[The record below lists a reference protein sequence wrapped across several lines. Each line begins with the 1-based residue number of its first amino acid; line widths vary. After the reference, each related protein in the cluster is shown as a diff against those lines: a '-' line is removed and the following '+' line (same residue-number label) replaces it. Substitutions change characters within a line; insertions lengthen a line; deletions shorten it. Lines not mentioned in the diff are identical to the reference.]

1 VLPLCSVSYDVR
13 VLVQGV
19 RLELN
24 GATVLEEA
32 LLVHGNDGSAQ
43 YHVAMPGLT
52 QGVYDLRAS
61 LQLTCAYCWSRNSH
75 APHAMSMHACITH
88 ARCVHARA

>member
-1 VLPLCSVSYDVR
+1 MC

-24 GATVLEEA
+24 GATVLEEP

-61 LQLTCAYCWSRNSH
+61 LQLTRAYRWSRYSH
-75 APHAMSMHACITH
+75 APHAMSMHARMMRD
-88 ARCVHARA
+88 A

>member
-1 VLPLCSVSYDVR
+1 VC

-24 GATVLEEA
+24 GATVLEEP

-52 QGVYDLRAS
+52 PGVFELRAS
-61 LQLTCAYCWSRNSH
+61 LQLTRAYRWSAYHRSAFRWSRYSH
-75 APHAMSMHACITH
+75 APHAMSMHARMMRD
-88 ARCVHARA
+88 A